1 MKIVAFAFLY
11 LLFQTAYSYELNY
24 LKSDEGLLKAKVP
37 INRTTI
43 IDSFPNHG
51 ATL

>member
-1 MKIVAFAFLY
+1 MIIIAFAFLH
-11 LLFQTAYSYELNY
+11 LLILTASAYELNY
-24 LKSDEGLLKAKVP
+24 LKSDEGRLKVKVP

-43 IDSFPNHG
+43 IDAFPNHG